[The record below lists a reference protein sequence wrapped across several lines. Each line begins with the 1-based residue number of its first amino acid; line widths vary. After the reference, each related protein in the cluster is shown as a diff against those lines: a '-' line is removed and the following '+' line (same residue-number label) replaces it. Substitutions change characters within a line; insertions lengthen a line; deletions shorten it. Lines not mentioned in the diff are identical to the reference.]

1 VAIPEQVERT
11 IFEAAL
17 ALNDARERAAFLDQ
31 ECKGNLALRQRLE
44 KLLALAAPAA
54 KFFEASPVLFNGGES
69 RAADAMESHSMRE
82 ESNPSEIVETVI
94 DRYRLLRRLGE
105 GGCGI
110 VFLAEQQEPIC
121 RRVALKIIRLGMDT
135 ESVIAR
141 FQGERE
147 ALAMMD
153 HPNIAHVLDAGATE
167 SGRPYFVMELVN
179 GAKITD
185 FCDQNSL
192 DTRQRLNLFIQV
204 CHAIQHAHQKG
215 IVHRDIKPS
224 NILVRLDNGVPLP
237 KVIDFGIAKAMQCRL
252 ADHPFYTARDQ
263 FIGTPAYMS
272 PEQADTSV
280 LDVDTRSDIYSLGV
294 LLYELIT
301 GQTPFDS
308 KELTKS
314 GIDEMRR
321 TLRECEPKPPST
333 ALTALGDTTLH
344 AVALQHHIKAPR
356 LITTVKGD
364 LDWIVMKTLE
374 KDRSQRYQTVNAL
387 AMDVQRFLDNEP
399 VVARPPSRLY
409 SLKKLVRRNKIAFG
423 AGVLVV
429 LALIAGLGTATW
441 FWHQEHEALK
451 REKRL
456 REESDHLR
464 QQAEWRQNLTEAT
477 VAFSRDRIE
486 EADRLIAGI
495 PVPEPNLEYADLYR
509 TLVDWHANNGRWHQ
523 AMDRCA
529 VLIHVGQPDD
539 WDRTTLDYLRYG
551 MLLLETGDSDGYEA
565 FKQSAL
571 ARFANT
577 VSPEQSERILKINL
591 LTPAGAGTLAA
602 LAPLVTTLSNDV
614 VSAGAGERASYRNA
628 KLQKVWFCFSLSLM
642 DFRHDNEAGVELWH
656 ARSRS
661 FVPEDEYQPSD
672 KVLGVTYQ
680 VLLAM
685 AHYQSG
691 KVKAALAEL
700 ASARLEIESHYH
712 ELPQTDSNG
721 TWFDWSLAR
730 ILLREATALVDA
742 KD

>member
-1 VAIPEQVERT
+1 MAIPEQVERT

-17 ALNDARERAAFLDQ
+17 QLPDARERAAFLDQ
-31 ECKGNLALRQRLE
+31 ECKGNPALRQRLE

-54 KFFEASPVLFNGGES
+54 RFFEASPVLINDGEA
-69 RAADAMESHSMRE
+69 RAADAMEAYSMPE
-82 ESNPSEIVETVI
+82 GSNSSEIVDTVI
-94 DRYRLLRRLGE
+94 GRYRLLRRVGE

-110 VFLAEQQEPIC
+110 VFLAEQAEPIC

-141 FQGERE
+141 FQGERQ

-153 HPNIAHVLDAGATE
+153 HPNIAHILDAGATE
-167 SGRPYFVMELVN
+167 SGRPYFVMELVG

-185 FCDQNSL
+185 FCNQNSL
-192 DTRQRLNLFIQV
+192 DTRQRLDLFIQV

-224 NILVRLDNGVPLP
+224 NILVRLENGVPLP
-237 KVIDFGIAKAMQCRL
+237 KVIDFGIAKALQCQL
-252 ADHPFYTARDQ
+252 VDHPFYTARDQ

-308 KELTKS
+308 NELTKS

-344 AVALQHHIKAPR
+344 AVALQHHVKAPR
-356 LITTVKGD
+356 LISTVKGD
-364 LDWIVMKTLE
+364 LDWIVMKALE

-387 AMDVQRFLDNEP
+387 AMDVLRFLNNEP

-423 AGVLVV
+423 AGVMVV
-429 LALIAGLGTATW
+429 LVLIVGLGTATW

-451 REKRL
+451 REMRL
-456 REESDHLR
+456 REESDRLR
-464 QQAEWRQNLTEAT
+464 QQAEWHQNLTGAT
-477 VAFSRDRIE
+477 VALSRDRIA
-486 EADRLIAGI
+486 EADRLIADI

-509 TLVDWHANNGRWHQ
+509 ALVDWHANNGLWHQ
-523 AMDRCA
+523 ARARCS
-529 VLIHVGQPDD
+529 VLVRVSQPDD
-539 WDRTTLDYLRYG
+539 WGRTTVDYLRYG
-551 MLLLETGDSDGYEA
+551 TLLLETGDAEAYEA

-571 ARFANT
+571 ARFAT
-577 VSPEQSERILKINL
+577 TASSEQAERVLKINL
-591 LTPAGAGTLAA
+591 LRPTDAETLAA

-614 VSAGAGERASYRNA
+614 VTAVVGDATYRNVRM
-628 KLQKVWFCFSLSLM
+628 QKMWFCLSLSLM
-642 DFRHDNEAGVELWH
+642 DFRRGNEAGVELWH
-656 ARSRS
+656 ERSLS
-661 FVPEDEYQPSD
+661 LQPKDEYPDD
-672 KVLGVTYQ
+672 KVLDVTYQ
-680 VLLAM
+680 VLMAM
-685 AHYQSG
+685 AHFQSG
-691 KVKAALAEL
+691 KTKQACVEL
-700 ASARLEIESHYH
+700 AAARLEIESHYNK
-712 ELPQTDSNG
+712 LPQTGSDG
-721 TWFDWSLAR
+721 IWFDWSFAR
-730 ILLREATALVDA
+730 ILLREATTLVGA